1 MDDKLDMFLYEQL
14 KAKSEPDPELNRQIL
29 ETCSKEERFMK
40 TKKTYG
46 MKKAVA
52 AAMAVC
58 IIGSGGVTG
67 FAAYHYLNP
76 AQVAS
81 EIGGAENALAKAFDS
96 KDAVSVG
103 DTQSSNGYDIRL
115 LGLVSGTD
123 LSPYVTTDMQQQLN
137 DKKTY
142 AALAIS
148 RTDGQSI
155 GDENLC
161 VSPLI
166 NGVDWKMANNG
177 TLHTG
182 LCSFQKDG
190 ILYELMECD
199 DLEIFSDRGVQIGIV
214 DAFGKEGEAFTM
226 DEKTGVYQKTENYT
240 GTNALFELPL
250 DTKKADPDAAD
261 KQIQKMKQELVAGNS
276 ASTDEDGAIRGN
288 TEVDDYIVEALKTAD
303 VNDFLTS
310 HAKQLETQV
319 LPISGDGTVTFTNA
333 EGEKGTVDVTGL
345 KVGEKAIQDVTSADS
360 LESVRLGVYTLN
372 DDNTVTYEV
381 YMPDETMR

>member
-14 KAKSEPDPELNRQIL
+14 KAKSEPDPELNRRIL

-58 IIGSGGVTG
+58 IIGAGGVTG

-76 AQVAS
+76 SQVAS

-96 KDAVSVG
+96 KNAVVIG

-115 LGLVSGTD
+115 LGLVSGSN
-123 LSPYVTTDMQQQLN
+123 LSPYVTTDVQQQLN

-142 AALAIS
+142 AALAVS

-250 DTKKADPDAAD
+250 DTKQADPDVAD
-261 KQIQKMKQELVAGNS
+261 KQIQKMKQELATGNS
-276 ASTDEDGAIRGN
+276 ASTDEDDAIHGN
-288 TEVDDYIVEALKTAD
+288 TEVDDYIAQALKATD
-303 VNDFLTS
+303 VNDFLIN

-319 LPISGDGTVTFTNA
+319 LPVNSDGTVTFTNA
-333 EGEKGTVDVTGL
+333 EGEEGTVDVTGL
-345 KVGEKAIQDVTSADS
+345 KAGEKAIQDVTSADS

>member
-14 KAKSEPDPELNRQIL
+14 KAKSEPDPELNRRIL

-58 IIGSGGVTG
+58 IIGAVGVTG

-96 KDAVSVG
+96 KDAVAVNE
-103 DTQSSNGYDIRL
+103 TQSSNGYDIRL
-115 LGLVSGTD
+115 LGLVSGAD
-123 LSPYVTTDMQQQLN
+123 LSPYVTSEVQQQLN
-137 DKKTY
+137 EKKTY

-148 RTDGQSI
+148 RTDGQQI
-155 GDENLC
+155 EDKNLC

-166 NGVDWKMANNG
+166 NGVDWKTANNG
-177 TLHTG
+177 TMHTG
-182 LCSFQKDG
+182 LSYFQKDG

-199 DLEIFSDRGVQIGIV
+199 DLEIFSDRGVQVGVV

-226 DEKTGVYQKTENYT
+226 DEKTGVYQKAANYT

-250 DTKKADPDAAD
+250 DTAKADPNAAD
-261 KQIQKMKQELVAGNS
+261 QQIQEMKNELVNGDS
-276 ASTDEDGAIRGN
+276 ADADNTVSDN
-288 TEVDDYIVEALKTAD
+288 TEVDHYIAQALKATD

-310 HAKQLETQV
+310 HAKRLETQV
-319 LPISGDGTVTFTNA
+319 LPIQEDGTVTFTNA
-333 EGEKGTVDVTGL
+333 EGDEGSSDVTGL
-345 KVGEKAIQDVTSADS
+345 KTGEKTIQDVSSADT

-372 DDNTVTYEV
+372 DDNTVTYEI
-381 YMPDETMR
+381 YMPN